1 MVGQGDVALGEVDIV
16 VGDDLEINWLIVK
29 VAGAVT

>member
-1 MVGQGDVALGEVDIV
+1 MVGQGDVALDEVDIV
-16 VGDDLEINWLIVK
+16 VGDDLEINSLIVK